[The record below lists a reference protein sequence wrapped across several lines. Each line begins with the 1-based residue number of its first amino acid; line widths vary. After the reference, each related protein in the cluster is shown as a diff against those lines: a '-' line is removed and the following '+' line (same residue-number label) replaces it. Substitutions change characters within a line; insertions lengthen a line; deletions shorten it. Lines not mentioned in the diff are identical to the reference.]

1 MRTRE
6 SAASFQMIQ
15 WCTGPLDARRE
26 DIIFV
31 EVSEVGRVLRDLR
44 DLIIE
49 RYPETRSAC

>member
-1 MRTRE
+1 
-6 SAASFQMIQ
+6 MIQ
-15 WCTGPLDARRE
+15 WCTTLDARRE